1 MRYDL
6 LIKGGELIDPAS
18 GRHGRFDVAVRRDR
32 VADVAPEIPTHAAY
46 EVIDAGGLLVTPGL
60 IDLHTHVYHGATY
73 YGVEPDGIGAR
84 TGVTTWIDAGSAG
97 AFGFDGL
104 RKFIIDRSRVR
115 ISAFLNISWLG
126 LTGPDYEL
134 TNLEFCDLDL
144 FEMVANR
151 HRDILHGVKVRMGD
165 STVGS
170 NRIEPLKLAIRAGER
185 CELPVMVH
193 IAEAPPE
200 LSKIL
205 GVLRVG
211 DIVTHCFTG
220 LSMRLFDDSGR
231 LLDVARRA
239 IDAGVILDIGHGAGS
254 FTFASA
260 EAALA
265 AGIRPQA
272 ISTDIHQVS
281 AAGPMFD
288 LPTCLSKFLALGTA
302 ISDVIAMATSGP
314 ARILGFSDRGT
325 LAPGA
330 LADIALFRMHEGH
343 FALYDNIGAVRV
355 GRQLLRNVVTIVGG
369 RMLERTTPPPR
380 AVWAEKWDR
389 GGTNARI
396 RTFQDQ
402 LRQRG
407 HTPDQMCSCA
417 AGGGLRAD

>member
-6 LIKGGELIDPAS
+6 LIKGGELVDAAA
-18 GRHGRFDVAVRRDR
+18 GRHGRFDVAVRRNR
-32 VADVAPEIPTHAAY
+32 VADVAPEIPGDAAY
-46 EVIDAGGLLVTPGL
+46 EVIDAGGMLVTPGL

-73 YGVEPDGIGAR
+73 YGVEPDNIGAR

-104 RKFIIDRSRVR
+104 RKFIIDHSKVR

-151 HRDILHGVKVRMGD
+151 HRDIVHGVKVRMGD
-165 STVGS
+165 TTVGTHG
-170 NRIEPLKLAIRAGER
+170 IEPLKLAIRAGER

-193 IAEAPPE
+193 IAVAPPE
-200 LSKIL
+200 LSDII
-205 GVLRVG
+205 GVLRAG

-220 LSMRLFDDSGR
+220 LSMRLFDDAGR

-239 IDAGVILDIGHGAGS
+239 IDAGIILDIGHGAGS

-260 EAALA
+260 EAGLA
-265 AGIRPQA
+265 AGIRPHA

-288 LPTCLSKFLALGTA
+288 LPTCLSKFLALGVGL
-302 ISDVIAMATSGP
+302 SDVIAMATSRP

-325 LAPGA
+325 LVPGA
-330 LADIALFRMHEGH
+330 LADLALFRVHDGE
-343 FALYDNIGAVRV
+343 FALYDNTGAVRT
-355 GRQLLRNVVTIVGG
+355 GRQLLRNTATIVGG
-369 RMLERTTPPPR
+369 RLLNRTPPPPR
-380 AVWAEKWDR
+380 AVWAERWDR
-389 GGTNARI
+389 GGTNSAI
-396 RTFQDQ
+396 RAFQHQ

-407 HTPDQMCSCA
+407 HTPDQMCGCSAVAGLCA
-417 AGGGLRAD
+417 D

>member
-6 LIKGGELIDPAS
+6 LIKGGELVDPAS

-32 VADVAPEIPTHAAY
+32 VADVATDIPADAAY
-46 EVIDAGGLLVTPGL
+46 EVINAAGLLVTPGL
-60 IDLHTHVYHGATY
+60 IDMHTHVYHGATY
-73 YGVEPDGIGAR
+73 YGVEPDEIGAR

-97 AFGFDGL
+97 AFGFGGL
-104 RKFIIDRSRVR
+104 RKFIIDRSKVR

-151 HRDILHGVKVRMGD
+151 HRDIVQGVKVRMGD
-165 STVGS
+165 TTVGS
-170 NRIEPLKLAIRAGER
+170 NGVEPLKLAIRAGER

-193 IAEAPPE
+193 IAVAPPA
-200 LSKIL
+200 LSEII
-205 GVLRVG
+205 GVLRAG

-220 LSMRLFDDSGR
+220 LSMRLFDDAGR

-260 EAALA
+260 EAGLA
-265 AGIRPQA
+265 AGIRPHA

-281 AAGPMFD
+281 VAGPMFD
-288 LPTCLSKFLALGTA
+288 LPTCLSKFLALGLG
-302 ISDVIAMATSGP
+302 ISEVIAMASSGP
-314 ARILGFSDRGT
+314 ARILGFADRGT

-330 LADIALFRMHEGH
+330 LADIALFRVHTGE
-343 FALYDNIGAVRV
+343 FSLYDNTGAVRV
-355 GRQLLRNVVTIVGG
+355 GRQLLRNVATIVGG
-369 RMLERTTPPPR
+369 RLLQRTAPPPR

-389 GGTNARI
+389 GGTNSSI
-396 RTFQDQ
+396 RAFQDQ
-402 LRQRG
+402 MRQRG
-407 HTPDQMCSCA
+407 HTPDLMCGCPSA
-417 AGGGLRAD
+417 GGLRAG